1 MKDNI
6 LFIYSDYDFRQPSAG
21 ATRMKYFAKAM
32 ADNNHKVFL
41 VTCSSNKICDKNF
54 TEIEPSVFLSCQN
67 TNASNLYQVVRFLK
81 ELVSFAKNKSGHK
94 TFFYYPSTL
103 ISLEIFSLLYLKLI
117 NNFRVFCDVNE
128 VRKHSSAFH
137 SPYKLSNFKYSI
149 KKIIFKSVFTIMDS
163 LLYFYDGIT
172 CISTSMEKYVKKYNK
187 NTIRIPIL
195 TDPNHHLEQSN
206 NIYYTEESFNI
217 GFSGSIHPTKE
228 DLENFISI
236 INQLKN
242 TGYNITFNLCGPIAR
257 EYRRSFLNTCN
268 LNSVINYF
276 GNLDSKELSTF
287 LSQQDL
293 LVIPRGY
300 NLQNQFGFST
310 KLSNY
315 LNHHKM
321 VLVTDVSDHGMY
333 IKDGI
338 NGFIVPPNSPNYM
351 LKKLMYIIDN
361 KEKLEGKII
370 RNAVFLAENEL
381 NYITYRSKLQ
391 HFIMNNNN

>member
-6 LFIYSDYDFRQPSAG
+6 LFIYSDLDFQQQSAG
-21 ATRMKYFAKAM
+21 CTRMKYLAKAM
-32 ADNNHKVFL
+32 ADNNHKVYL
-41 VTCSSNKICDKNF
+41 VTSSLNEICNKNF
-54 TEIEPSVFLSCQN
+54 NEVEPNIFISNQN
-67 TNASNLYQVVRFLK
+67 SKTSNLFQTLKFLK
-81 ELVSFAKNKSGHK
+81 RLATYAKKKPGNK

-103 ISLEIFSLLYLKLI
+103 IILEITSLFYLKLI
-117 NNFRVFCDVNE
+117 NNYPVFCDRNE
-128 VRKHSSAFH
+128 VRQHSSAFH
-137 SPYKLSNFKYSI
+137 SPYKFSNFKYSI
-149 KKIIFKSVFTIMDS
+149 KKVIFKSVFTIMDS

-195 TDPNHHLEQSN
+195 TDPNHHEEHSN
-206 NIYYTEESFNI
+206 NIYFTKKSFNI

-228 DLENFISI
+228 DLENFITT
-236 INQLKN
+236 INKLKN
-242 TGYNITFNLCGPIAR
+242 TGYKITFNLCGPISK
-257 EYRRSFLNTCN
+257 EYKKSFINTCN
-268 LNSVINYF
+268 SNSVINYF

-300 NLQNQFGFST
+300 TLQNQFGFST

-370 RNAVFLAENEL
+370 RNAVLLAENEL
-381 NYITYRSKLQ
+381 NYKTYRSKLQ